1 MAARRAR
8 RAALALLLVVV
19 AACSDDDGGTS
30 TGDTT
35 SGGTLADGRHFGRVT
50 ALEPAEQRL
59 AFDVAE
65 LEGDMVDD
73 PEDAVVELPIAEDVE
88 VRLLDPCCELSDATF
103 EAWLDGFTPDDRSF
117 YTTSLS
123 YYWLTIEDG
132 EVVAVDE
139 QYIPQ

>member
-1 MAARRAR
+1 VRR
-8 RAALALLLVVV
+8 LLVA
-19 AACSDDDGGTS
+19 AACVALVACGGDDGGAS

-35 SGGTLADGRHFGRVT
+35 AGGVLADGRHFGRVT
-50 ALEPAEQRL
+50 ELEAAEQRL

-65 LEGDMVDD
+65 LDGD
-73 PEDAVVELPIAEDVE
+73 VVEDEDGELVQLRIAGDVE

-103 EAWLDGFTPDDRSF
+103 EEWLDGFTPDERSF
-117 YTTSLS
+117 YATSLS

>member
-8 RAALALLLVVV
+8 LTAVALVLLV
-19 AACSDDDGGTS
+19 AACSDDDGGAS

-35 SGGTLADGRHFGRVT
+35 GGGTLADGRHFGRVT
-50 ALEPAEQRL
+50 ALEPTEQQL

-65 LEGDMVDD
+65 LDGDMVDD
-73 PEDAVVELPIAEDVE
+73 PEDAVVELTIAEDVE

-103 EAWLDGFTPDDRSF
+103 EAWLDGFTPDERSF